1 MVAGASDSETMN
13 RAGDVSGSS
22 DVIELG
28 IVKTRRG
35 LLEIAGAGV
44 AAGAAVVEDVGV
56 VAGATAVVVGAKH
69 IEAALFKVKPGL
81 HAHVHALLLT
91 GMPAVM

>member
-1 MVAGASDSETMN
+1 MAGASDSETMN

-69 IEAALFKVKPGL
+69 I
-81 HAHVHALLLT
+81 
-91 GMPAVM
+91 AVF